1 MTPNTNAAPD
11 LRLFDAYTFAGICRM
26 PPIRPALTPKDLLDE
41 MDRCGVDE
49 AMVFNNRFEGSD
61 PSVSNPDA
69 GAFCAASPR
78 LHPVWHIAPPQT
90 DFPVPAFLE
99 GMRAAGVRLLAAT
112 PDAHRYL
119 LNGLTFGPL
128 FDALIEKRIPLYVEP
143 NWERLTALLK
153 DFPKLTLI
161 VTQVGP
167 WGLDRYFR
175 PLLDRYAGVHLET
188 SAFELDG
195 GLPILVDRYGPER
208 FLFGSGYH
216 HHAMGGPS
224 LMLRNLDI
232 PAAAKARIG
241 HGNLER
247 LLADSRP

>member
-1 MTPNTNAAPD
+1 MNHAAPD
-11 LRLFDAYTFAGICRM
+11 LRLFDAYALAGMCRM
-26 PPIRPALTPKDLLDE
+26 PPIRPALTPPDLLNE

-49 AMVFNNRFEGSD
+49 AMVFNNRFEGED
-61 PSVSNPDA
+61 ASVTNPDNV
-69 GAFCAASPR
+69 AFCRASPR
-78 LHPVWHIAPPQT
+78 LHPVWHILPPQT
-90 DFPVPAFLE
+90 DFPVDPFLD
-99 GMRAAGVRLLAAT
+99 GMRRSGIRLLAAA

-128 FDALIEKRIPLYVEP
+128 FECLVEKNIPLYVDP
-143 NWERLTALLK
+143 NWERITALLK
-153 DFPKLTLI
+153 DFPRLLLI

-167 WGLDRYFR
+167 WGLDRYIR
-175 PLLDRYAGVHLET
+175 PVLDAYAGVHLET
-188 SAFELDG
+188 SALELDG
-195 GLPILVDRYGPER
+195 GLPRLVNRYGAGR

-232 PAAAKARIG
+232 ARSDKERIG

-247 LLADSRP
+247 LIDQSKP